1 MERLALPKRV
11 DRRLLPPVELVS
23 SLESRGVLHP
33 QTLEALGAVG
43 DRGEKAIV
51 LLNRRGWS
59 NFLSCRSCGRVW
71 QCRQCDVALVLH
83 RASGRIACHHCGRSE
98 VVPPACLDCGS
109 VSLARHGAGTERLED
124 ELTRLLAPLP
134 VFRLDADSAS
144 DRGAIPAL
152 LRRFDSAAAGVLV
165 GTQMVAKGHD
175 FPDVTLGVVYAPAT
189 GDLLWA
195 QRGRG
200 AFANGAPLRV
210 STVDRL
216 AAATLV
222 HSSLRLLRGAED
234 GRYWDGFVRLV
245 DRTDRQRGFGDYLA
259 YTFVLRGQ
267 AEVALEADL
276 KPWDLAP
283 FVVLF
288 EEAGGRFTDFAG
300 RRTIYSGTA
309 LASNGR
315 LHGEVLALLAGAP
328 P

>member
-1 MERLALPKRV
+1 VAAREPSRPPAGGSSSARGLLDAALAAARAAGAVALRYFTGGFEVSHKADQSPVTQADREAEETIVERLRASFPDVGFLGEEYGAQGNQ
-11 DRRLLPPVELVS
+11 DRRWIVDPIDGTKNFVRGTPYWATLIA
-23 SLESRGVLHP
+23 LE
-33 QTLEALGAVG
+33 E
-43 DRGEKAIV
+43 DGE
-51 LLNRRGWS
+51 
-59 NFLSCRSCGRVW
+59 
-71 QCRQCDVALVLH
+71 
-83 RASGRIACHHCGRSE
+83 
-98 VVPPACLDCGS
+98 
-109 VSLARHGAGTERLED
+109 
-124 ELTRLLAPLP
+124 
-134 VFRLDADSAS
+134 
-144 DRGAIPAL
+144 
-152 LRRFDSAAAGVLV
+152 
-165 GTQMVAKGHD
+165 
-175 FPDVTLGVVYAPAT
+175 VTLGVVYAPAT

-222 HSSLRLLRGAED
+222 HSSLRFLRTAED